1 MFDKRLT
8 KLCPE
13 SKKFIAGNI
22 LLQWLELFL
31 NAIMMMTV
39 AQTISKLFYK
49 EWTMQELKISVI
61 VIVVTLF
68 IRFFT
73 AQGAVRMS
81 YFASKTVKKKLREI
95 IYGKLLK
102 FGSKYQ
108 EQVTTTELVQEAM
121 EGVDQL
127 ESYFGQYV
135 RLFRYVETFHGSF
148 GKF

>member
-1 MFDKRLT
+1 
-8 KLCPE
+8 
-13 SKKFIAGNI
+13 
-22 LLQWLELFL
+22 
-31 NAIMMMTV
+31 
-39 AQTISKLFYK
+39 
-49 EWTMQELKISVI
+49 MQELKIPVI
-61 VIVVTLF
+61 VIFVMLF

-73 AQGAVRMS
+73 TQGAVRIS